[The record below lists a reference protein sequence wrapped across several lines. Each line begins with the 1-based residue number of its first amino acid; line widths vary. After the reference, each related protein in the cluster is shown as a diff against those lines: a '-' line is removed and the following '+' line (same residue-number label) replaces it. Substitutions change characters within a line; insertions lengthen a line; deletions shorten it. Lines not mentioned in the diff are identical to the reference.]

1 MQPARRAVLLT
12 AGLGAIAGASGCSE
26 GAAQGADTPGSP
38 KTTAALETV
47 LRARAAKDS
56 TELLARY
63 DATTTAHPGLAVQLR
78 PLRAEVARHAEAF
91 GAASAPSPSPSAS
104 ASASA
109 SASPSASP
117 SPSPSRGA
125 DPGDAGKG
133 VSVLADAEQRLADA
147 RTTALLDA
155 SPELARL
162 LASVAAAGAGHV
174 LLLRAALQKLQK
186 SQKGN

>member
-1 MQPARRAVLLT
+1 MHPARRAVLLT
-12 AGLGAIAGASGCSE
+12 AGLGAIAGASGCSD
-26 GAAQGADTPGSP
+26 GAAQGADTPGGP
-38 KTTAALETV
+38 KATAAPETV

-91 GAASAPSPSPSAS
+91 GAASAPSPSAS
-104 ASASA
+104 S
-109 SASPSASP
+109 SASP
-117 SPSPSRGA
+117 SPSPSPGA
-125 DPGDAGKG
+125 DPGDAAKG
-133 VSVLADAEQRLADA
+133 VSALADAEQRLADA

>member
-109 SASPSASP
+109 SPSASP

>member
-1 MQPARRAVLLT
+1 MHPARRAVLLT
-12 AGLGAIAGASGCSE
+12 AGLGAIAGASGCSD
-26 GAAQGADTPGSP
+26 GAAQGADTPGGP
-38 KTTAALETV
+38 KATAAPETV

-91 GAASAPSPSPSAS
+91 GAASAPSPSPS

>member
-38 KTTAALETV
+38 KTTAAPETV

-104 ASASA
+104 ASAS
-109 SASPSASP
+109 PSP

>member
-1 MQPARRAVLLT
+1 MHPARRAVLLT
-12 AGLGAIAGASGCSE
+12 AGLGAIAGASGCSD

-38 KTTAALETV
+38 KATAAPETV

-91 GAASAPSPSPSAS
+91 GAASAPSPSAS
-104 ASASA
+104 S
-109 SASPSASP
+109 SASP
-117 SPSPSRGA
+117 SPSPSPGA
-125 DPGDAGKG
+125 DPGDADKG
-133 VSVLADAEQRLADA
+133 VSALADAEQRLADA